1 MHKVRTSLCIFV
13 LLFASLQLT
22 FGEEI
27 KEPVPYKEDEFPQ
40 WLKDLRRAEIVF
52 FGTLPFTL
60 LVSMQGYEI
69 ARFYIHDQD
78 PLYTP
83 WPFRSAQAPPYT
95 FEEQM
100 TVVGTA
106 LVISGLLALADY
118 ILGKINHREEEAI
131 RRPM

>member
-1 MHKVRTSLCIFV
+1 MHKVRTSLFIFV

-27 KEPVPYKEDEFPQ
+27 KKPVPYKEDEFPQ

>member
-1 MHKVRTSLCIFV
+1 MMKIKLLLLVCV
-13 LLFASLQLT
+13 LTLAPLFAAR
-22 FGEEI
+22 GEEPV

-60 LVSMQGYEI
+60 LVSIQGYEI

-95 FEEQM
+95 FDEQM
-100 TVVGTA
+100 VIIGSAVV
-106 LVISGLLALADY
+106 LSGILAFTDY
-118 ILGKINHREEEAI
+118 LLGKISHREEAEP
-131 RRPM
+131 RRQ